1 MYPQL
6 QQNPTPGVGS
16 RRTMKPQK
24 GNTPDPEAR
33 TEKAESPD
41 KAENMV
47 KEPEHN
53 APLTITLPDF
63 VRYEVREG
71 ISAIHAE
78 SAERFAAIHAESAE
92 RFAAMQAEN
101 AERFAAMQTE
111 NAERFAEIR
120 VEFANEWKKQF
131 RIILTALAVMTAI
144 IGLLIRFLEPAA
156 PAYPPVIIHSPP
168 APTVTETPAP
178 AVTETPAADPP
189 APLPLD
195 AE

>member
-1 MYPQL
+1 MYSQL
-6 QQNPTPGVGS
+6 QQNPAPGAGS
-16 RRTMKPQK
+16 HRTVKSQKRHKP
-24 GNTPDPEAR
+24 NPETR
-33 TEKAESPD
+33 TEKTETPD
-41 KAENMV
+41 KAENMA

-78 SAERFAAIHAESAE
+78 SAERFAAMQTES
-92 RFAAMQAEN
+92 

-144 IGLLIRFLEPAA
+144 IGLLIRFLQPAA

-168 APTVTETPAP
+168 APTVTETPVP
-178 AVTETPAADPP
+178 AATETPAADPP

>member
-6 QQNPTPGVGS
+6 QQNPAPGGGS
-16 RRTMKPQK
+16 RQTVKSQK
-24 GNTPDPEAR
+24 RNKPDPEAR
-33 TEKAESPD
+33 IDKTETPA
-41 KAENMV
+41 KAENMA
-47 KEPEHN
+47 KEPEQN

-71 ISAIHAE
+71 ISVVHAE
-78 SAERFAAIHAESAE
+78 SAERFAEMQTENAE
-92 RFAAMQAEN
+92 RFAAMQAES
-101 AERFAAMQTE
+101 AERFAEMQTE

-168 APTVTETPAP
+168 APTVTETPVP
-178 AVTETPAADPP
+178 AATETPAADPP